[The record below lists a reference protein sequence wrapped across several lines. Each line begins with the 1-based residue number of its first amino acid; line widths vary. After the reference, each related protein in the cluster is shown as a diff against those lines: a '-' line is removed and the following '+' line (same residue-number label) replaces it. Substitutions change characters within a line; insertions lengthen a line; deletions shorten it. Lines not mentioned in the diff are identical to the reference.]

1 MEGIASLGTL
11 DPQHAKADA
20 GASEFTDENGG
31 GPGVRTEIETE
42 TGESCVRGA
51 DGDL

>member
-11 DPQHAKADA
+11 DPQHAKADV

-31 GPGVRTEIETE
+31 GPGVRT
-42 TGESCVRGA
+42 GLKQKPGSA
-51 DGDL
+51 A